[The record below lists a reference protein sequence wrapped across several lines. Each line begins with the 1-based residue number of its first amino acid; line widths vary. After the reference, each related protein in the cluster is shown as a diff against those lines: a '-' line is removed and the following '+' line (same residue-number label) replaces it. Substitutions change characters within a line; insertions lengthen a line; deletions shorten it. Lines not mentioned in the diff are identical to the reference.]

1 MKINTGDSVFHPK
14 YGRGSVLGIRFGG
27 YRTFIQF
34 ESGLSCSVNT
44 EELDMSQTKSVEPH
58 ENNETTNPHDYKA
71 AIESLRL
78 GIVPS
83 MSINEWTFGRDTEIG
98 SINSWLFDESSG
110 SLVLEGAYGSGKSH
124 LLKYIYHYALKNNFI
139 VSLGSIN
146 PLSSPIS
153 FPKKIYR
160 TIMDNLAY
168 KTQWGYGNVYDLIF
182 TIINSG
188 SYKELE
194 NHKILGRVFSSFQ
207 ETKHVDLLLDY
218 ITGKDIK
225 RRNLEKENI
234 YLPMLP
240 DHTTAA
246 NVYCYLLSGISWL
259 AVKALGFNGFLILL
273 DEMEMAKTYR
283 YYYEWERGTNF
294 LEGLSLVA
302 SDEDGVTNEKILKKG
317 NVKRG
322 AITNLIYSGFSQVPY
337 AYIEPSFLKIIVG
350 ITPSFLPYFAGFK
363 YDKHIKIDNLDETV
377 IEKVFYKVLQSYD
390 ELYGIKLGYDE
401 KLWLRNFMSRTTF
414 DSTRRKIKTVIEAL
428 DFKRYYPDRSLGE
441 LGKYA

>member
-1 MKINTGDSVFHPK
+1 MKTKKGDRIFHTK
-14 YGRGSVLGIRFGG
+14 YGAGLVLGIRFGG
-27 YRTFIQF
+27 YRTLIQF
-34 ESGLSCSVNT
+34 DNGLSCSVNT
-44 EELDMSQTKSVEPH
+44 DEIEVSEIH
-58 ENNETTNPHDYKA
+58 NETSDPISTVANSHSYKT

-78 GIVPS
+78 GIVPNL
-83 MSINEWTFGRDTEIG
+83 SINEWTFGRDHEI
-98 SINSWLFDESSG
+98 SQISTWLQDESSG
-110 SLVLEGAYGSGKSH
+110 SLVIEGAYGSGKSH
-124 LLKYIYHYALKNNFI
+124 LLNYIYHYALKNNFI
-139 VSLGSIN
+139 VSLSSIN

-160 TIMDNLAY
+160 NIMDNLAY
-168 KTQWGYGNVYDLIF
+168 KTPWGYGNVYDLIF

-188 SYKELE
+188 SYKQLE
-194 NHKILGRVFSSFQ
+194 DHKILGTVFSLFH
-207 ETKHVDLLLDY
+207 ETKHIDLLLDY
-218 ITGKDIK
+218 LTGKDIK
-225 RRNLEKENI
+225 RRNLQKENI
-234 YLPMLP
+234 DLPMLP

-259 AVKALGFNGFLILL
+259 AVKLLGYNGFLILL

-302 SDEDGVTNEKILKKG
+302 SDEDGVTDERIIKKG

-322 AITNLIYSGFSQVPY
+322 TITNLIYSGFTPLPY

-377 IEKVFYKVLQSYD
+377 IEKVFFKVLQSYD
-390 ELYGIKLGYDE
+390 ELYGVRLNYDE
-401 KLWLRNFMSRTTF
+401 KLWLQNFMSHQTF

-428 DFKRYYPDRSLGE
+428 DFKRYYPTRSLTE
-441 LGKYA
+441 LGEYA